1 MRRVQRVCRWD
12 DEGSWEVL
20 TAQDKRAIHLPYT
33 MKAFLWQSVRMGV
46 VPCPTL
52 PTYLSFWKKNIG
64 WRKLDSCCL
73 PVRRSSS
80 S

>member
-33 MKAFLWQSVRMGV
+33 MKASTLAERANGR
-46 VPCPTL
+46 CPVSHPT
-52 PTYLSFWKKNIG
+52 TYLSFLEKIR

>member
-46 VPCPTL
+46 VQCPTI
-52 PTYLSFWKKNIG
+52 PTYLSFFGKN
-64 WRKLDSCCL
+64 WLEEARFLL
-73 PVRRSSS
+73 PASEAQQ
-80 S
+80 

>member
-52 PTYLSFWKKNIG
+52 PTYLKFLEKKIG

>member
-46 VPCPTL
+46 VPCATL
-52 PTYLSFWKKNIG
+52 PTYLSFWK
-64 WRKLDSCCL
+64 RKWLEEARFLL
-73 PVRRSSS
+73 PASEAQQ
-80 S
+80 

>member
-12 DEGSWEVL
+12 DGGSWEVL

-33 MKAFLWQSVRMGV
+33 MKAFTLAERANGR
-46 VPCPTL
+46 CPASHPTHL
-52 PTYLSFWKKNIG
+52 PEFLEKKIG

>member
-33 MKAFLWQSVRMGV
+33 MKAFTLAERANGR
-46 VPCPTL
+46 CPVSHPTHL
-52 PTYLSFWKKNIG
+52 PEFLEKN
-64 WRKLDSCCL
+64 WLEEARFLL
-73 PVRRSSS
+73 PASEAQQ
-80 S
+80 

>member
-52 PTYLSFWKKNIG
+52 PTYLSFWKK
-64 WRKLDSCCL
+64 KL
-73 PVRRSSS
+73 VGGSSILAACQ
-80 S
+80 

>member
-46 VPCPTL
+46 VPCPT
-52 PTYLSFWKKNIG
+52 YLSFLEKQIG

>member
-52 PTYLSFWKKNIG
+52 PTYLSFLEKN
-64 WRKLDSCCL
+64 WLEEARFLL
-73 PVRRSSS
+73 PASEAQQ
-80 S
+80 

>member
-52 PTYLSFWKKNIG
+52 PTYLSFWKKKY
-64 WRKLDSCCL
+64 WLEEARFLL
-73 PVRRSSS
+73 PASEAQQ
-80 S
+80 

>member
-33 MKAFLWQSVRMGV
+33 MKAFTLAERANGR
-46 VPCPTL
+46 CPVSHPTHL
-52 PTYLSFWKKNIG
+52 PEFLEKKN
-64 WRKLDSCCL
+64 WLEEARFLL
-73 PVRRSSS
+73 PASEAQQ
-80 S
+80 

>member
-12 DEGSWEVL
+12 DEGFWEVL

-33 MKAFLWQSVRMGV
+33 TKAFLWQSVRMGV
-46 VPCPTL
+46 VPRPTL
-52 PTYLSFWKKNIG
+52 PTYLSFLEKNG

-73 PVRRSSS
+73 PVRRSNSS
-80 S
+80 

>member
-33 MKAFLWQSVRMGV
+33 MNAFLWQSVRMGV

-52 PTYLSFWKKNIG
+52 PTYLSFWKKN
-64 WRKLDSCCL
+64 WLEEARFLL
-73 PVRRSSS
+73 PASEAQQ
-80 S
+80 

>member
-12 DEGSWEVL
+12 DEGSSEVL
-20 TAQDKRAIHLPYT
+20 TAQGNCAIHLPYT
-33 MKAFLWQSVRMGV
+33 TKAFTLAERANGRRPVSH
-46 VPCPTL
+46 PTHL
-52 PTYLSFWKKNIG
+52 PEFLEKNG

>member
-33 MKAFLWQSVRMGV
+33 TKAFLWQSVRMGV

-52 PTYLSFWKKNIG
+52 PTYLSFWKKIG

>member
-52 PTYLSFWKKNIG
+52 PTYLSFLEKIG